1 MVRVVVV
8 VVVVADVV
16 VVVVA
21 DEVVVVVAD
30 VAKQNRTRLLLIY
43 KSIIP
48 EVYTL
53 LLIKIIK
60 KLNLRINT

>member
-1 MVRVVVV
+1 M
-8 VVVVADVV
+8 VVVVADV
-16 VVVVA
+16 
-21 DEVVVVVAD
+21 VVVVVAD